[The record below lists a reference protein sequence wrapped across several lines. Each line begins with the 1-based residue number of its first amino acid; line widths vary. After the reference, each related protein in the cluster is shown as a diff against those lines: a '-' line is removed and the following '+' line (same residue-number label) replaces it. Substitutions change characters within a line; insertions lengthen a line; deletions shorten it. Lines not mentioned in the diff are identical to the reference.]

1 MHIITAGGLTILH
14 FNSFLIVDSTYVV
27 PRFSIINSTVRNV
40 LGAVFSQM
48 FMVMFP
54 GQFSG
59 NGISAE
65 LWTSSLT
72 LLQREEGEDL
82 G

>member
-1 MHIITAGGLTILH
+1 MQLITAGGLTRLY
-14 FNSFLIVDSTYVV
+14 FNSFLIADSTYVV

-40 LGAVFSQM
+40 LVAVFSQT
-48 FMVMFP
+48 FVVIFP

-72 LLQREEGEDL
+72 FLQREEEEDL